1 MSFVRHEVLLTFG
14 RRGMSRSDFSK
25 GLRTDFLLLR
35 MRFLGVSES
44 AYVFRENPWCNWSLV
59 SPNRVIGWASFV
71 ILMAYK
77 FNIWGVDDVSQTT
90 ERSVRENQLRGR
102 RYRGDPDN

>member
-44 AYVFRENPWCNWSLV
+44 AYVF
-59 SPNRVIGWASFV
+59 
-71 ILMAYK
+71 
-77 FNIWGVDDVSQTT
+77 
-90 ERSVRENQLRGR
+90 
-102 RYRGDPDN
+102 